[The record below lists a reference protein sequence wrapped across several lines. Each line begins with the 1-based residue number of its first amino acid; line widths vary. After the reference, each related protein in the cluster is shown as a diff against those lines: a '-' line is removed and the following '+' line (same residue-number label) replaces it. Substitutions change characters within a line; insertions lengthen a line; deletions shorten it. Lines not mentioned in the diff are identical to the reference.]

1 MAAVTRG
8 DRAKP
13 IIVPGYEVV
22 DVGVCAEAW
31 ETGDQLVNSAAGWV
45 LAPDDALE
53 AHGMAMKP
61 AYVGQRGCD
70 ILMQGEMAGFEG
82 LTPGDP
88 LYPSATVPGGLDTTA
103 PVGAVA
109 RVRARTTTSVRVNYV

>member
-13 IIVPGYEVV
+13 IIVPGYEVI
-22 DVGVCAEAW
+22 DTGVCAEAW
-31 ETGDQLVNSAAGWV
+31 ETGDQLQNTAAGWV
-45 LAPDDALE
+45 LAVAGAIE

-61 AYVGQRGCD
+61 AYVGERGCD
-70 ILMQGEMAGFEG
+70 IMMQGEMAGFSG
-82 LTPGDP
+82 LTPGAP
-88 LYPSATVPGGLDTTA
+88 LYPSATVAGGLDTTA
-103 PVGAVA
+103 TATPIC

>member
-8 DRAKP
+8 DRCKP
-13 IIVPGYEVV
+13 VIVPGYEVI

-45 LAPDDALE
+45 LAPDDAVE
-53 AHGMAMKP
+53 GHGMAMKP
-61 AYVGQRGCD
+61 AFVGQRGCD
-70 ILMQGEMAGFEG
+70 ILMQGEMDGFSG

-88 LYPSATVPGGLDTTA
+88 LYPSATVPGGLDTT
-103 PVGAVA
+103 PVVGATV
-109 RVRARTTTSVRVNYV
+109 RVRAVTATRIRVNYV